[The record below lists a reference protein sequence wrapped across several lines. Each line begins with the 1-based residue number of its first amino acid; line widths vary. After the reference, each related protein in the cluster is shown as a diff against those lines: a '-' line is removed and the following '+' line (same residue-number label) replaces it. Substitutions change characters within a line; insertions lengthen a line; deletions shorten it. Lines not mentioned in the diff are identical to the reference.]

1 MQLPD
6 NPTPDNKCDPAQRD
20 TTAEYEKAVRKD
32 STVSTGRRVAI
43 SALFAS
49 LALIFSYIEA
59 ILPAAA
65 PGIPGVKLGI
75 ANLVVMIAMYR
86 LDLRY
91 AITINLIR
99 IFLAGFMFSG
109 LYGAIYS
116 LCGCIVS
123 FLVMCILKKSGLFS
137 VVGVSMGG
145 GVAHN
150 IGQLCIAAVLVSSV
164 EIFYYL
170 PVLIVSGTISGILI
184 GFLCHILLEHLPSRM
199 FR

>member
-1 MQLPD
+1 MQSSNNGSGSSAP
-6 NPTPDNKCDPAQRD
+6 
-20 TTAEYEKAVRKD
+20 
-32 STVSTGRRVAI
+32 SSVSTRAKRVAI

-59 ILPAAA
+59 IIPAS

-75 ANLVVMIAMYR
+75 ANLVVILAMYR

-91 AITINLIR
+91 ALTVNLVR

-109 LYGAIYS
+109 LYGVIYS
-116 LCGCIVS
+116 LCGCLVS
-123 FLVMCILKKSGLFS
+123 FTVMCILKKSSLFS
-137 VVGVSMGG
+137 VIGVSMGG

-150 IGQLCIAAVLVSSV
+150 FGQLCIAAFLVSGT

-170 PVLIVSGTISGILI
+170 PVLIISGTVSGILI
-184 GFLCHILLEHLPSRM
+184 GWLAYILLEHLPARL
-199 FR
+199 FL